1 MLLLNLANIVI
12 KTNLTTRHTC
22 NDDLLLDI
30 IQTIFYL
37 YSSPDIQQASLLDVL
52 FFLDMQ
58 QASVFNVL
66 FSRHTTSYLPSL
78 LSRSLVACWLRL
90 SWPTI
95 RSYRPSTCSTTE
107 CLFNTTPRPQSRSVL
122 PCNQKEIVIIEKDFE
137 FDHLDFKVFIQI
149 CMQWLSSDLSLQ
161 YNFVVSCI
169 LIVP

>member
-1 MLLLNLANIVI
+1 MLLLNIANIVI

-30 IQTIFYL
+30 LQTIV
-37 YSSPDIQQASLLDVL
+37 PRIQW
-52 FFLDMQ
+52 
-58 QASVFNVL
+58 ASVFNVL

-78 LSRSLVACWLRL
+78 LSRSLAACWLRL
-90 SWPTI
+90 SWPTL

-107 CLFNTTPRPQSRSVL
+107 CLFSTTPRPQSRFVL